1 MNIELNKQLR
11 IDSYKEKSSDESID
25 ALISYWDLVI
35 PQDYIDFIKTMNE
48 VEILVSGK
56 RYIRIWGAEGCLELN
71 EAYCIK
77 QFLPGALAIGDDEG
91 ENALIYYDGQQ
102 GFGIYMVAFND
113 LEEDEVQYV
122 SPSLSSLLIDGIGIS
137 KLMEL

>member
-1 MNIELNKQLR
+1 MKLKRKNMNIELNKQLR

-25 ALISYWDLVI
+25 ALISYWDQVI
-35 PQDYIDFIKTMNE
+35 PQDYIDFIKTMSE

-77 QFLPGALAIGDDEG
+77 QFLPGALAIGD
-91 ENALIYYDGQQ
+91 
-102 GFGIYMVAFND
+102 
-113 LEEDEVQYV
+113 EVQYV
-122 SPSLSSLLIDGIGIS
+122 APSLSSLLIDGIGIS